1 MLLHCESI
9 GKYSELNTDEILTL
23 NERFT
28 SLWISL

>member
-1 MLLHCESI
+1 MLLHCESM
-9 GKYSELNTDEILTL
+9 GKYSELNADEILNF

>member
-1 MLLHCESI
+1 MLLHCELM